1 MAGFKVGAI
10 YNWKIDINQDGLYAE
25 FKGTAHKAYQVFRD
39 LNKLC
44 PGSKLYCN
52 GNLVTK

>member
-1 MAGFKVGAI
+1 MAGFKVGTI
-10 YNWKIDINQDGLYAE
+10 YNWKIDINQDGMYAE
-25 FKGTAHKAYQVFRD
+25 FKGTARKAYQIFRD